1 MVPGQREDGQ
11 AAVELCALLP
21 LLGVLALALWQ
32 VAVWGEATWA
42 AGAAARAA
50 ARAEAVG
57 GDPEAAA
64 RRVLPGRFED
74 GLRVVADKEGG
85 AEIRVRVPLVAGG
98 GQLLTVTER
107 ARFAPQGG

>member
-21 LLGVLALALWQ
+21 LLGVLALGLWQ
-32 VAVWGEATWA
+32 LAVWGEATWA

-57 GDPEAAA
+57 GDAEAAA

-74 GLRVVADKEGG
+74 GLRVVADREGG

-98 GQLLTVTER
+98 GQLFTVTER